1 MSDSEAHNPPAGC
14 VLHPGETEGALTV
27 GAAPFGRATRDG
39 SPLDRPI
46 GQRHAHLLHRCA
58 PQKTTCAAG
67 AACAQ
72 PRRAHPPLPNRT
84 GHPQRVPWPASASS
98 PAPGSPTSTRGS
110 TRSPRHPLHRRSA
123 TEAGGRGARAEPRAP
138 PKGALL
144 FFSREDG
151 ARRQRR
157 YRGEGSR
164 SGPSERRISPPE
176 ACTGR
181 ARAPPRRG
189 SSSRAPT
196 RRRGI
201 PRVQGKHPTHRART
215 CARAAPHP
223 EPSRLLER
231 PDHPPRARGGHRGAP
246 RARQAARRRRAHE
259 VARRAR
265 RMARCVPHAAPR
277 APHGGAVVSMW
288 PSGQRG
294 VGGRA
299 RGARRWRLTDAV
311 RRGLNP

>member
-46 GQRHAHLLHRCA
+46 GQHHAHLLHRCA
-58 PQKTTCAAG
+58 PPKMTCAAG

-138 PKGALL
+138 PKARCCFFPERMARAVSTGTGARARARGPASGE
-144 FFSREDG
+144 F
-151 ARRQRR
+151 RRQRR
-157 YRGEGSR
+157 APGARARRRGAAAAAE
-164 SGPSERRISPPE
+164 PRRVAGASLACRVSTPPIV
-176 ACTGR
+176 R
-181 ARAPPRRG
+181 ARAH
-189 SSSRAPT
+189 AL
-196 RRRGI
+196 
-201 PRVQGKHPTHRART
+201 HPT
-215 CARAAPHP
+215 
-223 EPSRLLER
+223 PS
-231 PDHPPRARGGHRGAP
+231 
-246 RARQAARRRRAHE
+246 
-259 VARRAR
+259 
-265 RMARCVPHAAPR
+265 PHAY
-277 APHGGAVVSMW
+277 
-288 PSGQRG
+288 
-294 VGGRA
+294 
-299 RGARRWRLTDAV
+299 
-311 RRGLNP
+311 